1 MTPADNEDGSRPAPK
16 REFKER
22 DTGFRLRR
30 GAMRRRVHQVN
41 GHKFMATIL
50 RQPAF
55 CSHCRD
61 FIWSVGARRTMEMLL
76 IGVGWICCVGWVRRN
91 DLKAVAQEGNETSVI
106 DGSH

>member
-1 MTPADNEDGSRPAPK
+1 MVCPPLLSVTQLRRSDLSPRPVPADNEDGSRPAPK

-22 DTGFRLRR
+22 EAGFRLRR

-61 FIWSVGARRTMEMLL
+61 FIWSV
-76 IGVGWICCVGWVRRN
+76 CVPT
-91 DLKAVAQEGNETSVI
+91 AVTSS
-106 DGSH
+106 GQSLFPLP